1 MFSKPL
7 KSQILLSMF
16 IIIVVL
22 AALIAILGYYV
33 IKADIMDRAQRKVRD
48 NLKAA
53 RSFYQGEIDRL
64 ETAFNLVSFD
74 SNIDELRVRMNLH
87 YLKCAAASEI
97 ETTSSEIVKSASNS
111 RAGIGGTRIMSD
123 EELSRIDPLLVKAT
137 QIQIRAT
144 PMALPTDKKQ
154 LDAVMV
160 KEYALPVLDK
170 NGKVEK
176 VYYGGRIINRDY
188 ELVDKI
194 RLLVFGSEQ
203 YHSKP
208 VGTVTI
214 FQGDTR
220 VSTNVLD
227 ENGQR
232 AIGTRVS
239 AQVYKEVVEK
249 GNVWDDRAF
258 VVNAWYKTAYEP
270 ITNINGNI
278 IGIIYVGTLAEPFD
292 SMTKHITLAF
302 LAIVLAATALAIVLS
317 FILAGGI
324 SRPLTQLLNATHKLS
339 SGDLTYTGEKKTGVA
354 EIDNLADAFNDMA
367 VKLNEREK
375 SLKIIN
381 EKLADANKN
390 YIDLIGFVSHE
401 LKGILASAI
410 INAYAVRDGI
420 LGMVNFKQRKALDS
434 ITRNL
439 DYLEST
445 VHKFL
450 NLGRIEKGDLVVNKT
465 ELDLR
470 KDIFDVSVDSL
481 KPMAV
486 RKNITIDNEV
496 EQNLRVNADHDLML
510 VTANN
515 LISNAIKYGREN
527 GRILIKSKVN
537 GSKVE
542 IDVYND
548 STPIIAEQKDRLF
561 KKFSRLE
568 TAETK
573 KIKGTGLGLYITMQI
588 IEKHGGRIRVE
599 PRYAGNSFIFEID
612 SPPKGP

>member
-1 MFSKPL
+1 
-7 KSQILLSMF
+7 MF

-53 RSFYQGEIDRL
+53 RSFYQGEIDRI

-74 SNIDELRVRMNLH
+74 SNLADLRVRMNLH
-87 YLKCAAASEI
+87 YLQCVAASDI
-97 ETTSSEIVKSASNS
+97 EATSSEIVKAAFDF
-111 RAGIGGTRIMSD
+111 RKGIGGTRIMAD
-123 EELSRIDPLLVKAT
+123 DELSRIDPSLVEAT
-137 QIQIRAT
+137 RIQIRAT

-154 LDAVMV
+154 LDSVMV

-170 NGKVEK
+170 NGRVEK

-188 ELVDKI
+188 ELVDRI
-194 RLLVFGSEQ
+194 QMLVFGGEQ

-214 FQGDTR
+214 FQDDTR
-220 VSTNVLD
+220 ISTNVLD

-239 AQVYKEVVEK
+239 SQVYKEVVEK

-270 ITNINGNI
+270 ITSVNGNI

-292 SMTKHITLAF
+292 SMTKQIMLAF
-302 LAIVLAATALAIVLS
+302 MAIVATAAILATILS
-317 FILAGGI
+317 FILAAGI
-324 SRPLTQLLNATHKLS
+324 SRPLTQLLNATHKVS
-339 SGDLTYTGEKKTGVA
+339 NGDLTYAVSKKTGVA
-354 EIDNLADAFNDMA
+354 EIDNLADAFNNMS

-486 RKNITIDNEV
+486 RKNITIDNEI
-496 EQNLRVNADHDLML
+496 EQTLRVNADHDLML

-527 GRILIKSKVN
+527 GRILIKSKIN
-537 GSKVE
+537 GTKVA

-548 STPIIAEQKDRLF
+548 STPISDEQKDRLF

-573 KIKGTGLGLYITMQI
+573 KVKGTGLGLYITMQI
-588 IEKHGGRIRVE
+588 IEKHGGQIWVE
-599 PRYAGNSFIFEID
+599 PRHAGNSFIFEIERN
-612 SPPKGP
+612 

>member
-1 MFSKPL
+1 
-7 KSQILLSMF
+7 MF

-53 RSFYQGEIDRL
+53 RSFYQGEIDRI
-64 ETAFNLVSFD
+64 EAAFNLVSFD
-74 SNIDELRVRMNLH
+74 SNLAELRTRMNLH
-87 YLKCAAASEI
+87 YLQCVAASEI
-97 ETTSSEIVKSASNS
+97 ESTCSEIVKSAFDS
-111 RAGIGGTRIMSD
+111 RKGIGGTRIMAD
-123 EELSRIDPLLVKAT
+123 KELLKIDSSLAET
-137 QIQIRAT
+137 TRIQIRAT
-144 PMALPTDKKQ
+144 PKALPTDKKQ

-160 KEYALPVLDK
+160 KEYALPILDK

-203 YHSKP
+203 FHSKP

-214 FQGDTR
+214 FQDDTR
-220 VSTNVLD
+220 ISTNVLD
-227 ENGQR
+227 ETGQR

-239 AQVYKEVVEK
+239 EQVYKEVVGK

-258 VVNAWYKTAYEP
+258 VVNTWYKTAYEP
-270 ITNINGNI
+270 ITNINGDI
-278 IGIIYVGTLAEPFD
+278 IGIIYAGTLAEPFD
-292 SMTKHITLAF
+292 LMTKQITFAF
-302 LAIVLAATALAIVLS
+302 LAIVGAATALATVLS

-324 SRPLTQLLNATHKLS
+324 SRPLTKLLNATHKLS
-339 SGDLTYTGEKKTGVA
+339 NGDRAYAGSKKTGVA
-354 EIDNLADAFNDMA
+354 ELDNLAEAFNNMSA
-367 VKLNEREK
+367 KLSEREK
-375 SLKIIN
+375 SLTITN
-381 EKLADANKN
+381 EKLADANKS

-410 INAYAVRDGI
+410 INAYAARDGI

-450 NLGRIEKGDLVVNKT
+450 NLGRIEKGELAVNKT
-465 ELDLR
+465 ELNLR
-470 KDIFDVSVDSL
+470 KDIFDVSADSL
-481 KPMAV
+481 KPIAA
-486 RKNITIDNEV
+486 RKGIIINIEV
-496 EQNLRVNADHDLML
+496 EQNLRINADHDLML

-527 GRILIKSKVN
+527 GKILIKSKV
-537 GSKVE
+537 SETKIQ

-548 STPIIAEQKDRLF
+548 STPISEEHKDRLF
-561 KKFSRLE
+561 KKFSRLQ

-573 KIKGTGLGLYITMQI
+573 KVKGTGLGLFITMQI
-588 IEKHGGRIRVE
+588 IEKHGGRIWVE
-599 PRYAGNSFIFEID
+599 PREAGNSFIFEIERN
-612 SPPKGP
+612 

>member
-1 MFSKPL
+1 
-7 KSQILLSMF
+7 MF

-53 RSFYQGEIDRL
+53 RSFYQGEIDRI

-74 SNIDELRVRMNLH
+74 SNIAELRIRMNLH

-97 ETTSSEIVKSASNS
+97 ETTSSEIVKSAFNS
-111 RAGIGGTRIMSD
+111 RAGIGGTRIMTDD
-123 EELSRIDPLLVKAT
+123 ELLEIDPSLVET
-137 QIQIRAT
+137 TRIQIRAT
-144 PMALPTDKKQ
+144 QKALPTDKKQ
-154 LDAVMV
+154 LDAVMA

-214 FQGDTR
+214 FQDDTR
-220 VSTNVLD
+220 ISTNVLD

-239 AQVYKEVVEK
+239 EQVYKEVVGK

-292 SMTKHITLAF
+292 SMTRHITLAF
-302 LAIVLAATALAIVLS
+302 MAIVAAAAVLATILS
-317 FILAGGI
+317 FVLADGI
-324 SRPLTQLLNATHKLS
+324 SRPLTQLLNATRKLS
-339 SGDLTYTGEKKTGVA
+339 SGDLTYTGEEKTGVA
-354 EIDNLADAFNDMA
+354 EIDNLADAFNYMS

-375 SLKIIN
+375 SLKITN

-450 NLGRIEKGDLVVNKT
+450 NLGRIEKGDLAVNKT

-470 KDIFDVSVDSL
+470 KDIFDVSIDSL

-527 GRILIKSKVN
+527 GRILIKSKDN

-548 STPIIAEQKDRLF
+548 STPISEEQKDRLF

-568 TAETK
+568 TTETK
-573 KIKGTGLGLYITMQI
+573 KVKGTGLGLYITMQI
-588 IEKHGGRIRVE
+588 IEKHGGKIRVE
-599 PRYAGNSFIFEID
+599 PRHAGNSFIFEIERN
-612 SPPKGP
+612 